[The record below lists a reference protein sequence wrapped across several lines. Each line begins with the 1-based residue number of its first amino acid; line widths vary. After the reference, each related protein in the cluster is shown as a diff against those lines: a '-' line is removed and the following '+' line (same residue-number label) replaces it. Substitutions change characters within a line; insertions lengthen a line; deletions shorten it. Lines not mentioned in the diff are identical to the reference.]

1 MIIGGCGKKA
11 PPEPPSGNRP
21 PQVMDL
27 AYSITEN
34 TIKLSW
40 TIPQTTAKAKNEV
53 SGFLIYKY
61 QQPAIERE
69 CPNCPIIYQRIGD
82 APAQASLQPMIF
94 TDTIEQGYR
103 YIYMVKAYDDR
114 GIGSRESNLIEFMF

>member
-1 MIIGGCGKKA
+1 
-11 PPEPPSGNRP
+11 
-21 PQVMDL
+21 MDL
-27 AYSITEN
+27 AYSVTEN

-40 TIPQTTAKAKNEV
+40 TIPQTTARAKNEV

-69 CPNCPIIYQRIGD
+69 CPNCPIIFNKIGD
-82 APAQASLQPMIF
+82 VPAQASLQPMIF

-103 YIYMVKAYDDR
+103 YIYMVKGYDDR
-114 GIGSRESNLIEFMF
+114 GIGSRDSNLIEFMF